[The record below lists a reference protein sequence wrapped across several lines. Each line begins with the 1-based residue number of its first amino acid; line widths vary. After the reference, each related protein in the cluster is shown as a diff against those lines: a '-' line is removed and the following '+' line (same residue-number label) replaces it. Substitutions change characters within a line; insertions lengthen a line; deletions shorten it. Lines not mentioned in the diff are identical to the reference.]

1 MDHMDTKVNLAEG
14 YNPNRIRSRATSR
27 AILAGVVAFA
37 FVLLTFWLTIALF
50 PFTIA
55 LPETYSVG
63 EYTGRIN
70 WEILD
75 GIASVATF
83 SIVVGGVV
91 FAFINYVQSAVQ
103 RGREEAQ
110 ASFNMYREIY
120 DRLMDPEAV
129 AARRWVLINIPI
141 LEELG
146 NNKKAWLGQV
156 NVKLNKI
163 PRGWKGERPP
173 GKEYLKNILNTFDFI
188 GFVAKHYWSM
198 ENELVIWMSPSI
210 AKVWERI
217 EPYIEEE
224 ARLRH
229 EPDYYGS
236 AREFGRYCI
245 QWRDERYPKANII
258 EDAT

>member
-1 MDHMDTKVNLAEG
+1 MDTKVNLAEG

-63 EYTGRIN
+63 EYEGQIN
-70 WEILD
+70 WDILD
-75 GIASVATF
+75 GIAGVATF

-103 RGREEAQ
+103 REREEAQ
-110 ASFNMYREIY
+110 ASFNIYKELY

-129 AARRWVLINIPI
+129 AARRWVLKNIPPP
-141 LEELG
+141 G
-146 NNKKAWLGQV
+146 DYGKDKKAWLGQV
-156 NVKLNKI
+156 NSNLNRI

-173 GKEYLKNILNTFDFI
+173 GKEYLKNMLNTLDFI
-188 GFVAKHYWSM
+188 GFVANHYWNM

-217 EPYIEEE
+217 ELYVEEE
-224 ARLRH
+224 AKQRN

-236 AREFGRYCI
+236 AREFGRYCV
-245 QWRDERYPKANII
+245 QWRDDRYPKAEII